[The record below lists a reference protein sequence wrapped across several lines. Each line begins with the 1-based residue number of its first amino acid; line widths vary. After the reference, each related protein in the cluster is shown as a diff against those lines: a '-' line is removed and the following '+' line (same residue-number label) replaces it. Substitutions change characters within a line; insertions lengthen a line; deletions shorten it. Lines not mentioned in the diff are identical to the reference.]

1 MSETLNKNLVPDGRF
16 VENLE
21 WQLASEYRRT
31 RLSRPARGR
40 IAVPRGMAAVVLAV
54 AFLTTGVTVIKASE
68 MIKDSWRKKIE
79 IARAETDVRLA
90 ESRLAVLQAE
100 AAQTGRQVKIG
111 LVGID
116 EGKTTALQAA
126 EAELGVKR
134 SRVSLDEVK
143 ATGEPARDELFAPRA
158 GGRDFV
164 LERLQLDLEK
174 TELGMK
180 MVAVRADRLKN
191 LWAVGM
197 AAETEMADS
206 RMATAVAAAKVEEI
220 RGRIELRKSFLD
232 GKAGAAEV
240 EIRGRL
246 AEASK
251 SLKAAQ
257 SKVEALQVKM
267 ERLTTMEGLGLVSAT
282 EAARLKS
289 ELESAQAEMRLAAVE
304 KDALEKA
311 R

>member
-1 MSETLNKNLVPDGRF
+1 LNRNLEPDERF

-21 WQLASEYRRT
+21 WQLASEFRRAK
-31 RLSRPARGR
+31 RLRPAAGR
-40 IAVPRGMAAVVLAV
+40 IAVPRSLAVAVLAA

-90 ESRLAVLQAE
+90 ESRLAVVQAE

-111 LVGID
+111 LAGID
-116 EGKTTALQAA
+116 EERVASLRAA
-126 EAELGVKR
+126 AAELGVKKF
-134 SRVSLDEVK
+134 RVDLDEVK
-143 ATGEPARDELFAPRA
+143 ATGESAWDELYAPKVD
-158 GGRDFV
+158 GRDFV
-164 LERLQLDLEK
+164 LERLNLDLAK
-174 TELGMK
+174 SELQMESLS
-180 MVAVRADRLKN
+180 VRAERLKN
-191 LWAVGM
+191 RWAVGLVS
-197 AAETEMADS
+197 ETEMAES
-206 RMATAVAAAKVEEI
+206 RMATAVAAAKAEEI
-220 RGRIELRKSFLD
+220 RGRIELRKIFLD

-246 AEASK
+246 AEASR

-267 ERLTTMEGLGLVSAT
+267 ERLTTQEALGLVSAT
-282 EAARLKS
+282 EVARLKS
-289 ELESAQAEMRLAAVE
+289 ELESAQAEMKLAAIE

>member
-1 MSETLNKNLVPDGRF
+1 ML
-16 VENLE
+16 
-21 WQLASEYRRT
+21 
-31 RLSRPARGR
+31 
-40 IAVPRGMAAVVLAV
+40 
-54 AFLTTGVTVIKASE
+54 
-68 MIKDSWRKKIE
+68 
-79 IARAETDVRLA
+79 
-90 ESRLAVLQAE
+90 
-100 AAQTGRQVKIG
+100 
-111 LVGID
+111 GID

-126 EAELGVKR
+126 EAELAVKR

-143 ATGEPARDELFAPRA
+143 ATGEPVRDELFAPQA

-164 LERLQLDLEK
+164 SERLQLDLEK
-174 TELGMK
+174 AELGMK

-191 LWAVGM
+191 MWAVGL
-197 AAETEMADS
+197 APETEMAES
-206 RMATAVAAAKVEEI
+206 RMATAVAAAKAEAI

-232 GKAGAAEV
+232 GKADAAEV

-246 AEASK
+246 AEALK

-282 EAARLKS
+282 EVARLKS

-311 R
+311 RS